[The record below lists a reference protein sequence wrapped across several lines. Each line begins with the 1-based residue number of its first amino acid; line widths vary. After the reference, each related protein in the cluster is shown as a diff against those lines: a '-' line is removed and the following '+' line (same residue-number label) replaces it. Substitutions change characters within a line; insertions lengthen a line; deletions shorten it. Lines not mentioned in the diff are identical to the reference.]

1 MKFIIFLIISLG
13 CHLGWLFSQPAQL
26 NLVQFSNA
34 QPADKVAIKIIVSKP
49 VKAKKELVEKPK
61 VVTEQAS
68 STQFHAKAKRLAKH
82 ATVKQSVKTVV
93 PNKIKPAINK
103 ATVETVTSIAK
114 VNPVTEPVKK
124 QSKPSQAAPASSA
137 PVIAKQHSLKNHVI
151 DLNTLPI
158 FKAPRR
164 NLNYPLKAKRRG
176 YRGVAILQIELAEDG
191 TIAQLSV
198 LKSSGFS
205 ELDKAALNNVSQ
217 WQFHPVMRDQ
227 HKVKA
232 RFSVPIEFSLR
243 S

>member
-1 MKFIIFLIISLG
+1 MKFIIFLIVSLG
-13 CHLGWLFSQPAQL
+13 CHLGWLYSQPTEL
-26 NLVQFSNA
+26 DRVKFSGA
-34 QPADKVAIKIIVSKP
+34 QPADKIAIKIIASEP
-49 VKAKKELVEKPK
+49 VKPQKKQTQKPT
-61 VVTEQAS
+61 VVTKQAS
-68 STQFHAKAKRLAKH
+68 ATQFHSKIKRLAKQP
-82 ATVKQSVKTVV
+82 TVKKSTSTAQ
-93 PNKIKPAINK
+93 PNKTKPVIKK
-103 ATVETVTSIAK
+103 TSVAPDTAIAK
-114 VNPVTEPVKK
+114 VKPVVEPAEK

-158 FKAPRR
+158 FKAPRPT
-164 NLNYPLKAKRRG
+164 LNYPLKAKRRG
-176 YRGVAILQIELAEDG
+176 YQGVAILQIELAEDG

-198 LKSSGFS
+198 LKSSGFT